1 MQYILCPRCQFRVA
15 LNRHLCGTCGLEMP
29 SLKQLQSNAK
39 NCAHESQVKKSK
51 FWNTLLGLS
60 SSKPVPS
67 GAEHGHEEPALT
79 S

>member
-1 MQYILCPRCQFRVA
+1 
-15 LNRHLCGTCGLEMP
+15 MP